1 MAEWNLSVE
10 LRGQGNNLARKLR
23 EAASEARL
31 LSDAA
36 SDAQDQVGQ
45 LGTTS
50 TTTAKAV
57 KKLGTSSQTATRR
70 LLAMAAEA
78 KAAAKDFRTLE
89 RALKRTDE
97 QVRAMANSVRITA
110 ELDDQTGPG
119 ITAINTALAALRALS
134 PVNLT
139 ADLDDQTATGL
150 AGVRTAVADL
160 HALSPVRLTADLD
173 DQTATGVAAVRTA
186 VAELRALSPVSL
198 TADLDDQTAT
208 GLAGVRAA
216 VADLHLLSPV
226 NLTADLDD
234 RTATG
239 VAGVRAAVNDL
250 QRLSP
255 VDLTVNFT
263 GNSADITAAAAAMG
277 DLRDRADSAQTALAD
292 LTTQAA
298 AAAPALNLLQQ
309 EAQDLS
315 RALRTLRGRAAAAAD
330 ALDDLNARAVAAATG
345 IRTLGTGAR
354 TANGHLTTLSG
365 NTRTLRGDL
374 DDLDG
379 SLTRVTGRMGGLRGS
394 LGTVSSSSNNASD
407 NSNNLKQALVG
418 LATALIPIA
427 AAVVPIAAGM
437 AAAGVAVG
445 AFGVAVAG
453 QIVALTDAAD
463 AEEKYEKA
471 VREHG
476 KTSTEAAAAEKE
488 YLRIVSEMPP
498 ATREAAAGLGVLKD
512 QYKEWSNA
520 LAGDTMPVVTKS
532 MGLFG
537 AMLPHLTPLVK
548 GTSKELDRLLN
559 VAAGGMST
567 PGFDRFVAS
576 FTRFAN
582 ESLARG
588 TTGLI
593 KFTQALDTGKIGN
606 NLQEFLDY
614 ARANGPLVADTL
626 GNLAQAVV
634 HLLVAASDMGV
645 SVLTA
650 VNALAK
656 LVNAVPASVLS
667 LFLQLYAA
675 LKLVTLGAAA
685 LGAVTGSAA
694 IARLGAYFAVLRA
707 AGVATTLRATAA
719 SMSMMTKAAIGL
731 GVLAVAAVGISKL
744 ADKARGAPPDVDRL
758 TTSLKELA
766 VTGKMTGEFKKTF
779 GDIDGVVKKMGELGK
794 AAKDNDEYVKS
805 FGNSGFGPLDDLR
818 KKAND
823 LWQDFTKGDKSIT
836 ALKDDFSGL
845 DEAMA
850 GMVSSGYGKQAASD
864 FARIQ
869 AAAKKAGYST
879 KEIAEFFPQYQD
891 ALAAAAAEQKL
902 AAAGM
907 GVFGEQAM
915 ATKTKL
921 DAQKQ
926 SADGLRASIIA
937 LNAVNRS
944 AYDSQIAFEAGLD
957 DLTASFKENGNT
969 LDLNTKGGRANGQAM
984 SQAAAAQDE
993 MIASGLAAGESLK
1006 SMTGKSEKLRTTMM
1020 ALATDAFDGNK
1031 TKAQEYV
1038 NTLLG
1043 TPDEIKTIIKL
1054 ERQEA
1059 ITGLQAVQ
1067 AAIKATPGAKSV
1079 KVDTLN
1085 AAAIAALEA
1094 VGLKTRQ
1101 LPDGR
1106 TEVYTANGQ
1115 SLASVGAVW
1124 RALNALDGKTANT
1137 YTNNYITTIRRTKA
1151 ENNTIGRPA
1160 SGEGGESKYADGGVV
1175 DYYANGGIQRGG
1187 VQHFAGGSEN
1197 HVAQIARAGSWR
1209 VWGEPETMGE
1219 GYVPFAPSKRP
1230 RSRRITEEIVRRLGG
1245 NPNAIQW
1252 NAQGSVTDWRYD
1264 PTSGSLYS
1272 ASDAGQAGH
1281 KTKKVKVKGG
1291 KTKEVDYFDIGAVE
1305 KKLKSAAKATRS
1317 WNKDLEKVADRLGG
1331 DVAEALA
1338 GMGADGIKLA
1348 HKMATG
1354 SKKYAEEMA
1363 KALQDLTKVAKASL
1377 TDYTRQLNKAT
1388 STDATFQKNLSTLAG
1403 LGYGDLAAQLAA
1415 QGDTAAQELAAAAV
1429 KDRKKAGAANTAA
1442 KKSNAA
1448 LTSDEVQQLVAIIA
1462 AVKTPKTGIHDVADT
1477 TGLGE
1482 DEIIAIATKAQS
1494 QIKSSLGSRATKF
1507 LGDLSRANKGLS
1519 YANGGI
1525 REGIY
1530 ATRGGAVTFAE
1541 PSTGGEAYIP
1551 LGPNKR
1557 AAATNVLRDV
1567 AGRFGVGL
1575 TDVSA
1580 TRPVVI
1586 VQGGGD
1592 TNVNVTAVRTGAT
1605 ASDIGTQVGRSVRRA
1620 RRGGVNARVA
1630 A

>member
-1 MAEWNLSVE
+1 MANWNLSVD
-10 LRGQGNNLARKLR
+10 LRGQGTDLARTLQTSAGHAR
-23 EAASEARL
+23 DLADAVRDAQGEIQDLAAASQGAQGAVTGLGR
-31 LSDAA
+31 A
-36 SDAQDQVGQ
+36 SDRARDRLVGMARQASNAAGEFRDLAQ
-45 LGTTS
+45 
-50 TTTAKAV
+50 
-57 KKLGTSSQTATRR
+57 
-70 LLAMAAEA
+70 AAELA
-78 KAAAKDFRTLE
+78 ELRLQAAMRD
-89 RALKRTDE
+89 
-97 QVRAMANSVRITA
+97 VRITA
-110 ELDDQTGPG
+110 RLDDETGPG
-119 ITAINTALAALRALS
+119 RVALRTAI
-134 PVNLT
+134 
-139 ADLDDQTATGL
+139 D
-150 AGVRTAVADL
+150 
-160 HALSPVRLTADLD
+160 
-173 DQTATGVAAVRTA
+173 
-186 VAELRALSPVSL
+186 EI
-198 TADLDDQTAT
+198 
-208 GLAGVRAA
+208 
-216 VADLHLLSPV
+216 
-226 NLTADLDD
+226 
-234 RTATG
+234 
-239 VAGVRAAVNDL
+239 

-255 VDLTVNFT
+255 VRIRVQFDGDPTQI
-263 GNSADITAAAAAMG
+263 AAAAAAMQ
-277 DLRDRADSAQTALAD
+277 DLHHHADRTDAALTALA
-292 LTTQAA
+292 TRGAA
-298 AAAPALNLLQQ
+298 AALALRAAE
-309 EAQDLS
+309 EAASDLA
-315 RALRTLRGRAAAAAD
+315 RTLRTLRGRAAAAAA
-330 ALDDLNARAVAAATG
+330 ALDELRVRALTAAG
-345 IRTLGTGAR
+345 GLRTLNTTVR
-354 TANGHLTTLSG
+354 TADSRLDSLSG
-365 NTRTLRGDL
+365 RTRTLRGDL

-379 SLTRVTGRMGGLRGS
+379 SLRRVGSRMGGLT
-394 LGTVSSSSNNASD
+394 GTVGTVGSAAGNASKD
-407 NSNNLKQALVG
+407 TNNLMAGAVA

-427 AAVVPIAAGM
+427 SAVVPIAAGM
-437 AAAGVAVG
+437 AAAGAAVG
-445 AFGVAVAG
+445 VFGVAVAG
-453 QIVALTDAAD
+453 QIVALGEAAD

-471 VREHG
+471 VRKHG
-476 KTSTEAAAAEKE
+476 PASKEAAAAEEE
-488 YLRIVSEMPP
+488 YLQTISEMPL
-498 ATREAAAGLGVLKD
+498 ATREAAAGLAALKD
-512 QYKEWSNA
+512 EYTTWSNA

-532 MGLFG
+532 MALFG
-537 AMLPHLTPLVK
+537 SMLPRLTPLVK

-588 TTGLI
+588 TTALI
-593 KFTQALDTGKIGN
+593 KFTQALDTGKIGG
-606 NLQEFLDY
+606 NLHEFLDY
-614 ARANGPLVADTL
+614 ARTNGPLVAETL
-626 GNLAQAVV
+626 GNLSKAVL

-656 LVNAVPASVLS
+656 LINAVPASTLS
-667 LFLQLYAA
+667 VFLQLYAA
-675 LKLVTLGAAA
+675 LKLVTLGIAAVGAVSGGAAA
-685 LGAVTGSAA
+685 ASLAAFVRSARFGGVGPAITGVVQRMSALQKVAV
-694 IARLGAYFAVLRA
+694 
-707 AGVATTLRATAA
+707 
-719 SMSMMTKAAIGL
+719 GL
-731 GVLAVAAVGISKL
+731 GVLGLVAIGIDKL

-758 TTSLKELA
+758 TTSLKNLA
-766 VTGKMTGEFKKTF
+766 LTGKMTGELKATF
-779 GDIDGVVKKMGELGK
+779 GGFEGLIGSMKKYTVEADK
-794 AAKDNDEYVKS
+794 AKKASEGA
-805 FGNSGFGPLDDLR
+805 FGFRIPVLDDVADWFGD
-818 KKAND
+818 KAND
-823 LWQDFTKGDKSIT
+823 LSQGEKSLN
-836 ALKDDFSGL
+836 ALKDDFKGV
-845 DEAMA
+845 DEALA
-850 GMVSSGYGKQAASD
+850 QLASSGNTKE
-864 FARIQ
+864 
-869 AAAKKAGYST
+869 AAAGFDLISAAGKKAGWST
-879 KEIAEFFPQYQD
+879 KQIAEMFPEYKA
-891 ALAAAAAEQKL
+891 ALASLDAEQKL
-902 AAAGM
+902 TVAGM
-907 GVFGEQAM
+907 GIFGAQAI

-937 LNAVNRS
+937 LNTVNRS

-957 DLTASFKENGNT
+957 NLTASFKEYGNT

-1020 ALATDAFDGNK
+1020 SLATDAFDGNK
-1031 TKAQEYV
+1031 QKAQEYV

-1059 ITGLQAVQ
+1059 ITGLQQVQ
-1067 AAIKATPGAKSV
+1067 AEIKRTPDAKSV
-1079 KVDTLN
+1079 RVDTLN

-1115 SLASVGAVW
+1115 SLNSIGAVW

-1151 ENNTIGRPA
+1151 ENNTVGRPA
-1160 SGEGGESKYADGGVV
+1160 SGEGGESKYANGGVV

-1187 VQHFAGGSEN
+1187 VRHFAGGSEN

-1245 NPNAIQW
+1245 DPRAIQW
-1252 NAQGSVTDWRYD
+1252 NAAGSVTDWRYD
-1264 PTSGSLYS
+1264 PQSGSLYS
-1272 ASDAGQAGH
+1272 SSDAGQAGH
-1281 KTKKVKVKGG
+1281 KTKKVKVKGKKG
-1291 KTKEVDYFDIGAVE
+1291 KVTTKEVDYFDLGAVE
-1305 KKLKSAAKATRS
+1305 KKLKSSAKATRS

-1338 GMGADGIKLA
+1338 GMGEDGIKLA

-1354 SKKYAEEMA
+1354 SKKYAQEMA

-1388 STDATFQKNLSTLAG
+1388 TTDATFQKNLTTLAG
-1403 LGYGDLAAQLAA
+1403 MGYGDLAAQLAA

-1429 KDRKKAGAANTAA
+1429 KDRKKAASANTAA
-1442 KKSNAA
+1442 KKSNKA
-1448 LTSDEVQQLVAIIA
+1448 LTNDEVQQLVAIIA
-1462 AVKTPKTGIHDVADT
+1462 AVKTRKTGIHDVADT

-1482 DEIIAIATKAQS
+1482 DEIIATATKAKS
-1494 QIKSSLGSRATKF
+1494 QIKSSLGTRATKF
-1507 LGDLSRANKGLS
+1507 LSDLSRANKGLS

-1530 ATRGGAVTFAE
+1530 ASQGGLVRWAE
-1541 PSTGGEAYIP
+1541 PETGGEAYIP

-1557 AAATNVLRDV
+1557 TAATKVLRDV

-1586 VQGGGD
+1586 VREGGD
-1592 TNVNVTAVRTGAT
+1592 TNVTVTAVRTGAT

-1620 RRGGVNARVA
+1620 RRGGVNARA
-1630 A
+1630 AA

>member
-1 MAEWNLSVE
+1 VAEWNLSVE
-10 LRGQGNNLARKLR
+10 LRGQGNDLAKKLR
-23 EAASEARL
+23 KAATEAQL
-31 LSDAA
+31 LSAAA
-36 SDAQDQVGQ
+36 SDAQDEVRQ
-45 LGTTS
+45 LGTAS

-57 KKLGTSSQTATRR
+57 KKLGTSSQTATER

-78 KAAAKDFRTLE
+78 KAAAKDFRKLE

-97 QVRAMANSVRITA
+97 QVRAMADSVRITA
-110 ELDDQTGPG
+110 ELDDQTATG
-119 ITAINTALAALRALS
+119 IAAINTAIADLHALS
-134 PVNLT
+134 PIRLTADLDDQTATGLAGVRTAIADLHALSPINLT

-150 AGVRTAVADL
+150 AGVRTAV
-160 HALSPVRLTADLD
+160 
-173 DQTATGVAAVRTA
+173 
-186 VAELRALSPVSL
+186 
-198 TADLDDQTAT
+198 
-208 GLAGVRAA
+208 
-216 VADLHLLSPV
+216 
-226 NLTADLDD
+226 
-234 RTATG
+234 
-239 VAGVRAAVNDL
+239 NDL
-250 QRLSP
+250 QSLSP

-263 GNSADITAAAAAMG
+263 GNSADITAAATAMG

-298 AAAPALNLLQQ
+298 AAAPALNLVQQ
-309 EAQDLS
+309 EAKDLS

-330 ALDDLNARAVAAATG
+330 ALDDLNVRAMAAATG
-345 IRTLGTGAR
+345 IRTLGSRSR

-394 LGTVSSSSNNASD
+394 LGTLSSSSNSASG
-407 NSNNLKQALVG
+407 NSNNLKQALIG
-418 LATALIPIA
+418 LATALIPVA
-427 AAVVPIAAGM
+427 SAVVPIAAGM
-437 AAAGVAVG
+437 AAAGAAVG

-453 QIVALTDAAD
+453 QIKALTESAD
-463 AEEKYEKA
+463 AEEKYQKA

-476 KTSTEAAAAEKE
+476 KASTEAATAEKE
-488 YLRIVSEMPP
+488 YLRTISEMPP
-498 ATREAAAGLGVLKD
+498 ASREAAAQLAVLKD

-520 LAGDTMPVVTKS
+520 LAGDTMPVVTKG
-532 MGLFG
+532 MALFG
-537 AMLPHLTPLVK
+537 SMLPRLTPLVK
-548 GTSKELDRLLN
+548 GTSKELDRLMN
-559 VAAGGMST
+559 VAAGGMRT

-576 FTRFAN
+576 FTQFAN

-588 TTGLI
+588 TSALI
-593 KFTQALDTGKIGN
+593 RFTQVLNTGKIGGS
-606 NLQEFLDY
+606 LREFLDY
-614 ARANGPLVADTL
+614 AHANGPLVADTL
-626 GNLAQAVV
+626 GNLSQALI

-667 LFLQLYAA
+667 VFLQLYAA
-675 LKLVTLGAAA
+675 FKLVTLGAAA

-694 IARLGAYFAVLRA
+694 VARLGAYFAVMRA

-779 GDIDGVVKKMGELGK
+779 GDVDGLVKKMGELGK

-805 FGNSGFGPLDDLR
+805 FGNSGIGPLDDLR

-836 ALKDDFSGL
+836 ALKDDFGGL

-864 FARIQ
+864 FSRIQ

-879 KEIAEFFPQYQD
+879 KEIADLFPKYQD
-891 ALAAAAAEQKL
+891 AVAAAAAEQKL

-907 GVFGEQAM
+907 GLFGQQALD
-915 ATKTKL
+915 TKAKL
-921 DAQKQ
+921 DAQKA
-926 SADGLRASIIA
+926 SADGLRQSIVA
-937 LNAVNRS
+937 LNDVNR
-944 AYDSQIAFEAGLD
+944 AALGGMIGFEAGID
-957 DLTASFKENGNT
+957 AAAKAAKENAGSLRMVNGE
-969 LDLNTKGGRANGQAM
+969 LDLNSPKA
-984 SQAAAAQDE
+984 QAAATA
-993 MIASGLAAGESLK
+993 LADLGAKTDAATTAARDS
-1006 SMTGKSEKLRTTMM
+1006 GKSW
-1020 ALATDAFDGNK
+1020 
-1031 TKAQEYV
+1031 EYV
-1038 NTLLG
+1038 NG
-1043 TPDEIKTIIKL
+1043 IYKRGEQAIIKNAMAMGLSKAEATAFAATVLTIPDKKSTVL
-1054 ERQEA
+1054 EMRTEDA
-1059 ITGLQAVQ
+1059 IAGLNSVIAK
-1067 AAIKATPGAKSV
+1067 IKATPGAKSV
-1079 KVDTLN
+1079 TVRALTTDAVSMLERLGYKVTH
-1085 AAAIAALEA
+1085 
-1094 VGLKTRQ
+1094 LK
-1101 LPDGR
+1101 DGR
-1106 TEVYTANGQ
+1106 FKVTALTGAA
-1115 SLASVGAVW
+1115 SAGLAGLQ
-1124 RALNALDGKTANT
+1124 RQRDGLRDKTVR
-1137 YTNNYITTIRRTKA
+1137 ITTVMTTVRRTIA
-1151 ENNTIGRPA
+1151 ENNTIGRPG
-1160 SGEGGESKYADGGVV
+1160 SGEGGQSKYANGGVV

-1230 RSRRITEEIVRRLGG
+1230 RSRQITEEIVRRLGG
-1245 NPNAIQW
+1245 DPRAIQW

-1264 PTSGSLYS
+1264 PQSGSLYS
-1272 ASDAGQAGH
+1272 ASDAGQAGN
-1281 KTKKVKVKGG
+1281 KTKKVKVKVKG
-1291 KTKEVDYFDIGAVE
+1291 KTTTKEVNYFDLKAVE
-1305 KKLKSAAKATRS
+1305 TQLKKNSKATAA
-1317 WNKDLEKVADRLGG
+1317 WNKDLGKVADRVGG
-1331 DVAEALA
+1331 DVADALA
-1338 GMGADGIKLA
+1338 AMGKDGVALA
-1348 HKMATG
+1348 KKMANG
-1354 SKKYAEEMA
+1354 STKYINDMA
-1363 KALQDLTKVAKASL
+1363 KALRGLAATAKASL
-1377 TDYTRQLNKAT
+1377 TDYTRQLSKAT
-1388 STDATFQKNLSTLAG
+1388 AADTTFSKNLATLAG
-1403 LGYGDLAAQLAA
+1403 KGYGDLAKQLAA

-1429 KDRKKAGAANTAA
+1429 KDNKKAGSANSAA
-1442 KKSNAA
+1442 KKANNS
-1448 LTSDEVQQLVAIIA
+1448 LTNDEVQQLVAIIA
-1462 AVKTPKTGIHDVADT
+1462 AVKTSKTGIHDVADT

-1482 DEIIAIATKAQS
+1482 DEIIATATKASS
-1494 QIKSSLGSRATKF
+1494 QIKSSLGSRASKF
-1507 LGDLSRANKGLS
+1507 LADLARANKGMS

-1530 ATRGGAVTFAE
+1530 ASQGGLVRWAE
-1541 PSTGGEAYIP
+1541 PETGGEAYIP

-1620 RRGGVNARVA
+1620 RRGGVNARA
-1630 A
+1630 AA